1 MVYHILPEEILLI
14 AQNYSVSFRTRKNT
28 EQLVK
33 YPRVLYFKTSKN
45 VNVCIWWDLVQFA
58 FIYLYLYIASSAAL
72 VDTWGHE

>member
-14 AQNYSVSFRTRKNT
+14 AQNYSVSFRTKKNT

-45 VNVCIWWDLVQFA
+45 VNACI
-58 FIYLYLYIASSAAL
+58 
-72 VDTWGHE
+72 